1 MNICFAVNEHYAIY
15 LCVALKSIL
24 KNAAMDDIFH
34 FWVFTPDLSETTKA
48 ELLKLKT
55 LCDFSID
62 FIHIDA
68 ENELPDFPI
77 WTAYNSKLAHYRFKI
92 PMIMAQYGESR
103 CLYLDADIIVNASLS
118 NLYKTNLRGK
128 AIGLVPSPM
137 CEEEKK
143 VIPLL
148 HLSENHKYAYSGLML
163 VDVNEYVKQ
172 NIYGKASAIAKTK
185 GENLYWP
192 DMDILNLTLDGN
204 NYCEI
209 PPKYSINPGFKGCE
223 GKTVFL
229 EAYGNIFDND
239 TVLEALNN
247 PIIYQLA
254 GPAKPNSN
262 MALSHI
268 KRSFFE
274 YTRGT
279 LWKKQAK
286 KWLPKSLL
294 RKIGYFI
301 WHKEKKEKN
310 GQKIRRYKLF
320 GITLIKTKKIVSL
333 SFDRLN
339 IVSSDRC
346 LCICPH
352 ADDEIIGLGGLL
364 LKKHT
369 QFDVLCLNSSGVP
382 YKNQTAKQ
390 RSDIRIAE
398 FQHVMDTLGVNN
410 RWIFEGYGNPPM
422 YKDID
427 GHFNDYLKSVNISD
441 YDYIFIP
448 YENDSHPEH
457 RYATTKIIPNICKH
471 QGINKKAHIIM
482 YEVWTPIQKP
492 NRFLNISDVMQKKL
506 DLLRLYKSQL
516 QDGWD
521 YDVWSKGLN
530 QYRAMQAMGHEKAL
544 YVEVFEEL
552 TMEDYMR
559 RFS

>member
-1 MNICFAVNEHYAIY
+1 MNICFAVNENYAIY

-24 KNAAMDDIFH
+24 KNAAMDDVFH

-254 GPAKPNSN
+254 GPAKPFSKRS
-262 MALSHI
+262 LPHI
-268 KRSFFE
+268 K
-274 YTRGT
+274 
-279 LWKKQAK
+279 
-286 KWLPKSLL
+286 
-294 RKIGYFI
+294 
-301 WHKEKKEKN
+301 
-310 GQKIRRYKLF
+310 
-320 GITLIKTKKIVSL
+320 
-333 SFDRLN
+333 
-339 IVSSDRC
+339 
-346 LCICPH
+346 
-352 ADDEIIGLGGLL
+352 
-364 LKKHT
+364 
-369 QFDVLCLNSSGVP
+369 
-382 YKNQTAKQ
+382 
-390 RSDIRIAE
+390 
-398 FQHVMDTLGVNN
+398 
-410 RWIFEGYGNPPM
+410 
-422 YKDID
+422 
-427 GHFNDYLKSVNISD
+427 
-441 YDYIFIP
+441 
-448 YENDSHPEH
+448 
-457 RYATTKIIPNICKH
+457 
-471 QGINKKAHIIM
+471 
-482 YEVWTPIQKP
+482 
-492 NRFLNISDVMQKKL
+492 
-506 DLLRLYKSQL
+506 
-516 QDGWD
+516 
-521 YDVWSKGLN
+521 
-530 QYRAMQAMGHEKAL
+530 
-544 YVEVFEEL
+544 
-552 TMEDYMR
+552 
-559 RFS
+559 